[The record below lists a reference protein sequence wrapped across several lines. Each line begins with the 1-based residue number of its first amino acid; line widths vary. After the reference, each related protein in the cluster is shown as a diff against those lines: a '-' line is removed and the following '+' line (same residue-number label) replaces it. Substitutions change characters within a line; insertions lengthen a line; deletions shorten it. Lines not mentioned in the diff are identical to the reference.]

1 MWTLYHQPLSAFCRK
16 VRLFLGEKRIDYELR
31 LEAPWERREDFLALN
46 PAGEV
51 PVLENV
57 DGTTLADSQAIVEY
71 IEDMHRE
78 PPLIGSDASECAE
91 VRRLVGWFDRKFNAE
106 VTDNLVGEKVFSRL
120 LRIGQPDSRA
130 IRAGH
135 QNIRGHLEYISF
147 LMERR
152 SWLAGDRLTLAD
164 LAAAAHLSAVD
175 YLGDVPWDQYEEA
188 QTWYARIKSRPSF
201 RPLLADYIPGIAP
214 AGIYADLDF

>member
-31 LEAPWERREDFLALN
+31 PEAPWERREDFLALN
-46 PAGEV
+46 PAGDV

-57 DGTTLADSQAIVEY
+57 DGTTLADSQAICEY
-71 IEDMHRE
+71 LEETHPE
-78 PPLIGSDASECAE
+78 PTLIGADASERAE
-91 VRRLVGWFDRKFNAE
+91 VRRLVGWFDRKFDAE
-106 VTDNLVGEKVFSRL
+106 VTNNLVGEKVFTRL

-152 SWLAGDRLTLAD
+152 TWLAGDRLTLAD

-188 QTWYARIKSRPSF
+188 KTWYARIKSRPSF
-201 RPLLADYIPGIAP
+201 RPLLADYIPGLAP
-214 AGIYADLDF
+214 ASVYADLDF

>member
-16 VRLFLGEKRIDYELR
+16 VRLFLGEKRIDCELR

-57 DGTTLADSQAIVEY
+57 DGTTLADSQAICEY
-71 IEDMHRE
+71 VEDMQPE
-78 PPLIGSDASECAE
+78 PRLIGADASERAE

-106 VTDNLVGEKVFSRL
+106 VTENLVGEKVFKRL
-120 LRIGQPDSRA
+120 LRSGHPDSLA

-135 QNIRGHLEYISF
+135 QNIRGHLDYISF

-152 SWLAGDRLTLAD
+152 TWLAGDSLTLAD
-164 LAAAAHLSAVD
+164 LAAAGHLSCVD
-175 YLGDVPWDQYEEA
+175 YIGDVPWDQFEEA
-188 QTWYARIKSRPSF
+188 KTWYARLKSRPSF
-201 RPLLADYIPGIAP
+201 RPLLADYLPGLAP
-214 AGIYADLDF
+214 ASVYADLDF